1 MKRLSGIL
9 FAVLIVEMFALGVA
23 YFYMQPGTDVSLT
36 SNCLPTSIHIER
48 DTLTLGTVKYGE
60 KRPVAFRL
68 SNTGTAP
75 LFVHDVQ
82 TSCGCTG
89 VEWSKHPLKP
99 EKTLEIKIVFEP
111 NSLGRFMKSIDVICN
126 TTQQIHKLH
135 LRGEVV
141 E

>member
-60 KRPVAFRL
+60 KRQVAFRL
-68 SNTGTAP
+68 SKTSVVP
-75 LFVHDVQ
+75 LLVHDVRPFCSG
-82 TSCGCTG
+82 TS
-89 VEWSKHPLKP
+89 VEW
-99 EKTLEIKIVFEP
+99 T
-111 NSLGRFMKSIDVICN
+111 R
-126 TTQQIHKLH
+126 
-135 LRGEVV
+135 
-141 E
+141 

>member
-1 MKRLSGIL
+1 MKRLLGIL
-9 FAVLIVEMFALGVA
+9 IVGVLAWSAA
-23 YFYMQPGTDVSLT
+23 YFYIQPITYASSTL
-36 SNCLPTSIHIER
+36 NFLPTSLYIER
-48 DTLTLGTVKYGE
+48 DILPLGTVKYGE

-111 NSLGRFMKSIDVICN
+111 NS
-126 TTQQIHKLH
+126 
-135 LRGEVV
+135 
-141 E
+141 

>member
-1 MKRLSGIL
+1 MKGLSGIL
-9 FAVLIVEMFALGVA
+9 FAVLIVGVSALGAA

-36 SNCLPTSIHIER
+36 LNCLPTSIHIER

-60 KRPVAFRL
+60 KRQVAFRL

-75 LFVHDVQ
+75 LLVHDVRP
-82 TSCGCTG
+82 SCGCTG
-89 VEWSKHPLKP
+89 VEWSRRPLP
-99 EKTLEIKIVFEP
+99 PGKTLEIKIVFEP
-111 NSLGRFMKSIDVICN
+111 NSLGRFMKSIDVVCN
-126 TTQQIHKLH
+126 TAQQIHKLH